1 MEVNFF
7 ASCQAE
13 KMASYDHE
21 RMIFVVIRLKIWYV
35 IIMLGNLFS
44 SCVGEK
50 LPPDDYV
57 KELFFQLS

>member
-1 MEVNFF
+1 
-7 ASCQAE
+7 
-13 KMASYDHE
+13 MASDDHE
-21 RMIFVVIRLKIWYV
+21 RTIFVVIRLKIYV